1 LLGVEFLN
9 EWFSN
14 LLAAVLPA
22 VRVAFGLNYFQVS
35 LLFTL
40 LEGADVVSDG
50 VFGIVGDVWS
60 RRLLIAGGTIAAG
73 LGLILMGT
81 APGYLLLLL
90 GVTLHGFAGGP
101 FVGLSQASLMDA
113 HPRRHE
119 QMLAWWDIVGTIGF
133 LLTPLMVTLAYL
145 FGSGWRPLF
154 LIGGGLFILYAC
166 FLTGLRFP
174 RPEPVEHEEGDKAEM
189 SVSSNWAA
197 LKVAALNPALL
208 RWALILPLLD
218 VPLKGFVVLY
228 FHDVASLSDAGAS
241 LTLYIFI
248 GSALVGK
255 LLVPW
260 LLRSVSSNSLL
271 RWSVWIGIA
280 SLAAFLGVPNVI
292 AKYALLA
299 VFSLVE
305 SSWHPLAMG
314 QAYSTQ
320 PGKSGVVL
328 SVTSLISPI
337 TSFVPLLVGG
347 IATQMGLTWG
357 LAMLLIGPV
366 VAGILLLAS

>member
-1 LLGVEFLN
+1 MGVEFLN

-22 VRVAFGLNYFQVS
+22 VQAAFGLNYFQVS

-40 LEGADVVSDG
+40 LEGADMVSDG
-50 VFGIVGDVWS
+50 IFGIVGDVWS
-60 RRLLIAGGTIAAG
+60 RRLLITAGTIAAG
-73 LGLILMGT
+73 LGLVLMGT

-90 GVTLHGFAGGP
+90 GVALHGFAGGP

-119 QMLAWWDIVGTIGF
+119 QMLAWWDIVGNIGF
-133 LLTPLMVTLAYL
+133 LVTPLMVTVAYL

-166 FLTGLRFP
+166 FLAALRFP
-174 RPEPVEHEEGDKAEM
+174 RLEATESEEGDKAET
-189 SVSSNWAA
+189 SIASNWAA
-197 LKVAALNPALL
+197 LKAAALDPALL

-228 FHDVASLSDAGAS
+228 FHDVVGLSVASAS

-255 LLVPW
+255 LLVSW
-260 LLRSVSSNSLL
+260 LLRSISSSTLL
-271 RWSVWIGIA
+271 RWSVWMGVV
-280 SLAAFLGVPNVI
+280 SLAAFLGVSNGI
-292 AKYALLA
+292 AKYILLA

-328 SVTSLISPI
+328 SVTSLISPL

-347 IATQMGLTWG
+347 VATQAGLTWG
-357 LAMLLIGPV
+357 LATLLIWPV
-366 VAGILLLAS
+366 LAGILLLV